1 MKKKLAKTKRKSVRG
16 KVVSL
21 KKKTL
26 KNKSAK
32 LATKKR
38 IVKKQSKR
46 KISTPF
52 SLPKFYSSSVLGY
65 YFDHCIKALDFHL
78 RGEYRET
85 DQFDVGIAAH
95 AVLQECGRRGLS
107 DLDTIKAVADE
118 VVKVLITKGR
128 NFYSK
133 PEPPMKP
140 DAAMQGRNLAIEYM
154 MFNPLPQPAQ
164 WETTFSIDRN
174 GNSCKFEDARLA
186 AKIDCMYFSIDDKE
200 EIPVVVIRDWKSAW
214 STGEHDLDMLQRH
227 IQAVM
232 GWLHH
237 GKGRMGVKT
246 EVVNLRTGRTFS
258 RLIKF
263 DDEGLAQLKQ
273 WRKDALLACDTA
285 DELLSVKNVKGIPG
299 AGCHDCPFIAK
310 CKFAHAAAKSKT
322 KDVATKYAAMTAIV
336 SDLKKSLVRKLDE
349 YGSVEVGGGIVGYRH
364 TTRNVRKA
372 GAEKLMLAQWYGK
385 PVEEIET
392 KHGSE
397 LGLIDVLNLGAG
409 NIYKLGKHLFKDAR
423 ERGEFFD
430 RVLEEQSVASF
441 GVWPKDK
448 LNLKEMIEGENGKE

>member
-1 MKKKLAKTKRKSVRG
+1 MKKKPAKTKRKSVRG

-85 DQFDVGIAAH
+85 NQYDVGIAAH
-95 AVLQECGRRGLS
+95 AVLQECGRRNLS
-107 DLDTIKAVADE
+107 DLETIQETANQIVR
-118 VVKVLITKGR
+118 VLVTKGR
-128 NFYSK
+128 KFYDK
-133 PEPPMKP
+133 PEPPMRP
-140 DAAMQGRNLAIEYM
+140 DYARHGRDLAVNFM
-154 MFNPLPQPAQ
+154 MFNPLPSPAQ
-164 WETTFSIDRN
+164 FETTFSINRA
-174 GNSCKFEDARLA
+174 GEPCKFEDARLA
-186 AKIDCMYFSIDDKE
+186 AKVDCAYFSVDEQED
-200 EIPVVVIRDWKSAW
+200 IPVVVMRDYKSAW
-214 STGEHDLDMLQRH
+214 STGEHDLDTLQRH

-237 GKGRMGVKT
+237 GKGRMGVRT
-246 EVVNLRTGRTFS
+246 DVVNLRTGRTFS

-263 DDEGLAQLKQ
+263 NEEGLAHLEQ

-310 CKFAHAAAKSKT
+310 CKFAHAAKSKI
-322 KDVATKYAAMTAIV
+322 KDDATKYAAMTAIA
-336 SDLKKSLVRKLDE
+336 SDLKKRLLRKLDE
-349 YGSVEVGGGIVGYRH
+349 YGGIEVNGGIVGYRH
-364 TTRNVRKA
+364 TVRNVRKTGA
-372 GAEKLMLAQWYGK
+372 GKVMLAQWYGK
-385 PVEEIET
+385 PVERVET
-392 KHGSE
+392 ENGRE

-430 RVLEEQSVASF
+430 KVLEEQGVASF

-448 LNLKEMIEGENGKE
+448 LNLKEMIEGENGQ